1 MNPQHFLVITL
12 WWKCAGIHKIWSI
25 FMRRHYKRLK
35 GIWRLTDKSFFL
47 EGKRPPVIQHNPV
60 LCRTVAMRRRHPK
73 DDLNAWATIPL
84 ISSSITLWGRDKNWI
99 LLGRRLVD
107 HKPSVEQDSVSNLMA
122 VAKPWVTEF
131 CSLSHR
137 TLPRFLEKQK
147 CARGGNH
154 FLNGRP
160 FDHGN
165 DKRQETKSI
174 LPHAGFKGPH
184 KEN

>member
-1 MNPQHFLVITL
+1 
-12 WWKCAGIHKIWSI
+12 
-25 FMRRHYKRLK
+25 MRRHYKRLK

-122 VAKPWVTEF
+122 AVKPWETEF

-137 TLPRFLEKQK
+137 TLPRFLEKPK

-165 DKRQETKSI
+165 DKRQEKVVHCVQVDSYSG
-174 LPHAGFKGPH
+174 AEFFS
-184 KEN
+184 